1 MGLGAYRAYW
11 LNDDMEGV
19 LLQNWWFGN
28 VHEPQFLKGFWIESF
43 FFGGGKVILQIF
55 SNETLS
61 KLPTSEPRIPET
73 PYAIPYAEVPETQRL
88 RLVWQHWLSQ

>member
-1 MGLGAYRAYW
+1 MFMNLSFWRVFGLN
-11 LNDDMEGV
+11 L
-19 LLQNWWFGN
+19 F
-28 VHEPQFLKGFWIESF
+28 FW
-43 FFGGGKVILQIF
+43 GGGEVILQIF